1 VTLGYR
7 QRSQKF
13 IVTKLAAKTWVIDT
27 ITLPIGPS
35 KVQKTLA
42 ASSKEAAYPTVTIIL
57 SQGLKGTRVR
67 LEGYIAESGKDM
79 EYLETNYITPLEQR
93 VRKEVAL
100 ATPYRRLNG
109 WYIFDSFI
117 HSEKGGVINAVEY
130 TMEFVTGTLLL
141 VL

>member
-1 VTLGYR
+1 MGLYLFQEENVM
-7 QRSQKF
+7 SN
-13 IVTKLAAKTWVIDT
+13 AWVIDT

-35 KVQKTLA
+35 RVQKTLA
-42 ASSKEAAYPTVTIIL
+42 TFSKESAYPTVTIIL

-79 EYLETNYITPLEQR
+79 EYLETNYIIPLEQR
-93 VRKEVAL
+93 VGKKVAL
-100 ATPYRRLNG
+100 ATPYTRLNG
-109 WYIFDSFI
+109 WYIFDSFV

-130 TMEFVTGTLLL
+130 TMEFVTGTLLM